1 MPQHGTTLAEY
12 QIIKS
17 AQKGRSPAARAL
29 DKLPNLA
36 NDIPRS
42 FVPKSMRTLLLHV
55 DRTSTMMRNP
65 GAIQDTQKSPDPDR
79 LAIQTQCMPSASF

>member
-12 QIIKS
+12 QIIES

-65 GAIQDTQKSPDPDR
+65 GALQNTQKCPNPGR
-79 LAIQTQCMPSASF
+79 LAIQAQLIASASF